1 MSKES
6 KSLSL
11 SSISLLLIL
20 AFGCQSSDSLTP
32 EENGKGIVSNTP
44 GALEV
49 VPEADIDQES
59 FKLPSSFILEGPPII
74 SQRSTSKCVA
84 FSGAYYIMSMYN
96 GLNGTTTNNDIAG
109 SPEFAYAYYKKV
121 ANDNDCNEG
130 AYLFNEGGDKGIAE
144 ILKTVGTTSWNQMPF
159 INSKVCSIT
168 NSTQVSQAA
177 SNKISGYYRLDKA
190 EYNNINEIKTW
201 LYGGYP
207 LWFAVNTEDN
217 WSNIGTGVWSQSTGK
232 DGGHAMVIIGYD
244 DTKKALR
251 IANSW
256 GTNWGDNGYG
266 WIDYDYFVKLISV
279 TQTIGVLYPNEAQKA
294 NLGKLSPGNCTKSGW
309 GRITLNN
316 QRNEEIAVVMTGQ
329 NNYLNDNADAKE
341 SQDFIGIP
349 KGSLTL
355 KIYNK
360 TKTTLIKEYQATVTP
375 CEVVVITVN

>member
-1 MSKES
+1 
-6 KSLSL
+6 
-11 SSISLLLIL
+11 
-20 AFGCQSSDSLTP
+20 
-32 EENGKGIVSNTP
+32 
-44 GALEV
+44 
-49 VPEADIDQES
+49 
-59 FKLPSSFILEGPPII
+59 
-74 SQRSTSKCVA
+74 
-84 FSGAYYIMSMYN
+84 MYN

-329 NNYLNDNADAKE
+329 NNYLNDNADNTDAKE